1 MAQRLSERLHEAAV
15 EAANRRSAP
24 AKLLAQDADR
34 VARACYDIA
43 VRFHRGGKLLVFGN
57 GGASTDAQHIAVEF
71 VHPVIVGKR
80 ALPAMSL
87 VNDVATVTG
96 VAARG
101 GARRGVRPPAP
112 PPRRPP
118 GHRARRLL

>member
-57 GGASTDAQHIAVEF
+57 GGASTDAQ
-71 VHPVIVGKR
+71 
-80 ALPAMSL
+80 
-87 VNDVATVTG
+87 
-96 VAARG
+96 
-101 GARRGVRPPAP
+101 
-112 PPRRPP
+112 
-118 GHRARRLL
+118 